1 MTTLADVATFV
12 KEARVQAQLTQKDLA
27 ERAGVSRTTLNRME
41 TLAKSDMSVLALL
54 RVLSA
59 AGYELKAVKRGHT
72 RTLTDVLA
80 EQRENVAS

>member
-1 MTTLADVATFV
+1 M
-12 KEARVQAQLTQKDLA
+12 QAQLTQKDLA
-27 ERAGVSRTTLNRME
+27 ERAGISRTTLNRME